1 MTGNDG
7 RDTTVGRT
15 IAVRNVGLVMAGV
28 AVLVLGPAYD
38 GPFDEA
44 FQAHSGNVAV
54 SFALYFVALNAT
66 LRLRWPRLLAACLT
80 LLAVE
85 LFEATDGFGVMANTY
100 DPVDFVANAIGVGLA
115 VLVDLGTTRII
126 RSRQGGGSRPAAPPR

>member
-1 MTGNDG
+1 MTGDD
-7 RDTTVGRT
+7 RRRT
-15 IAVRNVGLVMAGV
+15 AVARAITFRNVALVMVGV

-44 FQAHSGNVAV
+44 FQAHAGNVAV

-66 LRLRWPRLLAACLT
+66 LPVRWPRLLAACLT

-115 VLVDLGTTRII
+115 VLVDLGTTRTI
-126 RSRQGGGSRPAAPPR
+126 RSRQGGGSRPVAPPR